1 MITVYNSITSN
12 QSKLD
17 AKAFFA
23 SLISS
28 HQEIFRKFSRDFQ
41 EILFF

>member
-1 MITVYNSITSN
+1 MTSN
-12 QSKLD
+12 PSKLD

-28 HQEIFRKFSRDFQ
+28 YQEIFKRFSRDFQ